1 MQCKQ
6 ALLYDFL
13 WLVITAAMCTG
24 LQRLIAAHVLHVT
37 GSTASCL
44 HRHGT
49 SHVSAPVGCN
59 AARVGKL
66 GTATQGRAER
76 LLTAQVIVHLRQSN
90 GMQGTAVRATS
101 TDVDHLS
108 MCSRNTC
115 FVPQLAHIANK
126 HMSSHP

>member
-6 ALLYDFL
+6 ALIYMTFCGWSSLQQ
-13 WLVITAAMCTG
+13 CTG
-24 LQRLIAAHVLHVT
+24 LQQRMPAHMQHVT

-49 SHVSAPVGCN
+49 SHVSAPVGCD
-59 AARVGKL
+59 AAWVGEL
-66 GTATQGRAER
+66 GAATQGRAER
-76 LLTAQVIVHLRQSN
+76 LITAQVIVHLQQSN
-90 GMQGTAVRATS
+90 GMQGTAVRASS

-115 FVPQLAHIANK
+115 FVPQLAHTANK